1 MQKFRRLLL
10 VLVIGLVLFW
20 WWKSGSGVEVEPGSV
35 LVLTLEGEYV
45 ETVEPPL
52 LARILGGERKIFVAL
67 LSQLYKAERDD
78 RIDVVLLRIRDLDIG
93 WAKAQEIREAIAGL
107 RAAGRKTI
115 AYLELSSFAAN
126 IEYYVAS
133 AADVVVL
140 SPAARAPAIGLAAEF
155 MFLGGLWENLGIELE
170 VERVGKYKTFADTFA
185 SREMSEA
192 HREMANSMLDSI
204 DEQFVAGIVEGRGL
218 TEDFVRRAID
228 TGATTPR
235 EMLALD
241 LIDSTRFVDE
251 ILKGLGDDVPVVEG
265 RDYAGVDAAS
275 VGFEPVAEFALI
287 YGSGSVITG
296 EGQSSRTGVPVLAS
310 DTVSRALADAAKDDS
325 ISAIIFRIDSPGG
338 SALASDVVWRAT
350 QLAREEG

>member
-1 MQKFRRLLL
+1 
-10 VLVIGLVLFW
+10 
-20 WWKSGSGVEVEPGSV
+20 
-35 LVLTLEGEYV
+35 
-45 ETVEPPL
+45 
-52 LARILGGERKIFVAL
+52 
-67 LSQLYKAERDD
+67 
-78 RIDVVLLRIRDLDIG
+78 
-93 WAKAQEIREAIAGL
+93 
-107 RAAGRKTI
+107 
-115 AYLELSSFAAN
+115 
-126 IEYYVAS
+126 
-133 AADVVVL
+133 
-140 SPAARAPAIGLAAEF
+140 
-155 MFLGGLWENLGIELE
+155 
-170 VERVGKYKTFADTFA
+170 
-185 SREMSEA
+185 
-192 HREMANSMLDSI
+192 MANSMLDSI

-350 QLAREEG
+350 QLAREEGKPLIVSFSDVAASGGYYVAAGADSIFASPGTVTGSIGVVVLRPVLRGLLEKLDIGIASLTRGQHASIALATEPLSEGSRARLRAEVDSIYDLFVERVAVGRTLAPERGNERGRGRVWTGAQAGERGLVDELGGLRAATRSAKIAAGHDPDADLPLIPNPRPQP